1 MRLTGKLISFPE
13 NYQKYILQIVY
24 VYKSKVISTYSFKP
38 KGMVDFN
45 FIYFCN
51 YKSLSSLYNFIISLH
66 GLIEFFANII
76 EGFSFSL

>member
-1 MRLTGKLISFPE
+1 MRLTGKLISFTE

-45 FIYFCN
+45 LIYVSCN
-51 YKSLSSLYNFIISLH
+51 YKSLSSLYNFMISLH
-66 GLIEFFANII
+66 GLATFLLNVV
-76 EGFSFSL
+76 